1 MVLWRLNTSA
11 QVIARDMGWKWV
23 RKWRSTIIEAKE
35 RGYKEDRMD
44 CLWRVNQEGEYH
56 LK

>member
-44 CLWRVNQEGEYH
+44 CLWRVNQEGES
-56 LK
+56 